1 MKDQSSLA
9 MPWRNYRSQAAV
21 SEVFG
26 IIARPPKC
34 HPAVP
39 TPPLCYLCKNPTHA
53 DLPSDK
59 RLCQRLRQGLVRL
72 LNSAFGC
79 SWSCPVRSSLGFDA
93 AQTPNLNVL
102 NTLST
107 LDCSLS
113 CSKCLL
119 FFPVWVQ
126 LKLQDICQTGWDSST
141 TLSIPLHYCEEWS
154 IK

>member
-1 MKDQSSLA
+1 
-9 MPWRNYRSQAAV
+9 MPWRNYRSQVLV

-26 IIARPPKC
+26 IILRQPKR

-39 TPPLCYLCKNPTHA
+39 TSPPCHLCKNHTHT
-53 DLPSDK
+53 DLRFEK
-59 RLCQRLRQGLVRL
+59 RLCQRLRQGLVRF

-79 SWSCPVRSSLGFDA
+79 SWSCPARNSLGSDA

-102 NTLST
+102 NTLAT
-107 LDCSLS
+107 LDCSLN

-141 TLSIPLHYCEEWS
+141 TLSIPLQYCEWA
-154 IK
+154 IT